1 MTHASAPAAP
11 VSPQSVSE
19 LAALVREFTRESV
32 RESARESAR
41 ALRIVGGGTWLDAG
55 HADPDATPLHLS
67 AFRGIHAYVPA
78 DLTISVGAATTLA
91 ELDAATRAHGQWCP
105 LLPWGDDAGTVGAT
119 IATATTG
126 PFADSLGRPR
136 DLVLGLEVVDGLG
149 RIVQAGGRVV
159 KNVAGFDLT
168 RLMTGAWG
176 TLGVITAVHLRL
188 RARPAVDESWIVRGG
203 EPAATPMM
211 QAIARGPYA
220 PLATVPLT
228 PRLAAMLGAQV
239 DPGWLVRLGGNA
251 AFVRAA
257 RAQLTRVGAVEEVA
271 APETAWATIRRAM
284 APSPVATAW
293 KWDALSRR
301 VKSQFDPRDVL
312 NRGLLGAAS

>member
-1 MTHASAPAAP
+1 MTPARAAASS

-19 LAALVREFTRESV
+19 VAAVV
-32 RESARESAR
+32 RESAGEPAR
-41 ALRIVGGGTWLDAG
+41 PLRIVGAGTWLDAG
-55 HADPDATPLHLS
+55 HAVPDATPLHLS
-67 AFRGIHAYVPA
+67 AFRGVHAYVPA

-119 IATATTG
+119 IATATAG
-126 PFADSLGRPR
+126 PFAESLGRPR
-136 DLVLGLEVVDGLG
+136 DLVLGLEVVDGRG

-176 TLGVITAVHLRL
+176 TLGVITTVHLRL
-188 RARPAVDESWIVRGG
+188 RARPTVDETWIVRADQ
-203 EPAATPMM
+203 PAATPMM
-211 QAIARGPYA
+211 QAIVRGPYV
-220 PLATVPLT
+220 PLATIPLT
-228 PRLAAMLGAQV
+228 PRLAALLGAHV
-239 DPGWLVRLGGNA
+239 DPGWLVRIGGNTA
-251 AFVRAA
+251 YVRAA
-257 RAQLTRVGAVEEVA
+257 REQLQRVGAVEAVPS
-271 APETAWATIRRAM
+271 PETAWATIRRAM
-284 APSPVATAW
+284 EPSPVAANW